1 MYLFLKRFY
10 VLFASVMLG
19 LAGFSSPNTSDPA
32 HGTFGAGASPG
43 AYVNF
48 PELPELNKAPD
59 TLNPVIPGDFAD
71 PTVISFGNSYYA
83 AGTSSEWAPHFPIY
97 KSNDLINWKQVG
109 HIFPTKQPWMSS
121 SFWAPELYVHRG
133 KVYAYYT
140 VRDTSNI
147 SCIGVATAESP
158 EGPFTDHG
166 VLIRTGKEAIDAF
179 VFDDQGQLHVSWKA
193 YGLDKR
199 PIELLS
205 SQLSD
210 DGLSLTGEVVTIH
223 RDDAGKGMEGQ
234 SIIKHKDYYYLFY
247 SAGSCCGVPCDYN
260 VRVTRSR
267 SINGPFEEFAG
278 NPILKAKGG
287 WMCTGHGTPVLM
299 KDGRWFYLYHAY
311 NKQSNVYTGRQGMLA
326 EIVWDQTTGWP
337 SFHLPSVAG
346 SLNNPDT
353 HAAKIW
359 AADFKNK
366 SLDPRWSWDYRHS
379 RLTAVTGSGQLH
391 LSGEAI
397 GENRGGHVLCIR
409 TGTANYEVT
418 TKVSNKNDALKGLVL
433 YGDYD
438 NQTGIGVRNNKIL
451 VWTIK
456 KNVQEIV
463 KEAAIDKPA
472 GLRLKMEVSNGNEL
486 KFFYASADNRWILA
500 GTIDAAFTRQW
511 DRAPRPGLIQDGA
524 GNQPAV
530 FSEFVYKVR

>member
-1 MYLFLKRFY
+1 MFFS
-10 VLFASVMLG
+10 SVMFG
-19 LAGFSSPNTSDPA
+19 LSGFSLPHLIEPTY
-32 HGTFGAGASPG
+32 GTVEASASPQP
-43 AYVNF
+43 AINF
-48 PELPELNKAPD
+48 LARAKLKIAQD

-71 PTVISFGNSYYA
+71 PTIIRFGNSYYA

-109 HIFPTKQPWMSS
+109 HIFPVKQPWMSS

-140 VRDTSNI
+140 VRDTNNI

-166 VLIRTGKEAIDAF
+166 VLIRTGKEAIDAY

-205 SQLSD
+205 SRLSD

-234 SIIKHKDYYYLFY
+234 SIIKHGDYYYLFY

-267 SINGPFEEFAG
+267 SLNGPFEEFAG
-278 NPILKAKGG
+278 NPVLKAEGD
-287 WMCTGHGTPVLM
+287 WMCTGHGTPVQM

-326 EIVWDQTTGWP
+326 EIVWDKSTGWP
-337 SFHLPSVAG
+337 AFHIPAAQTSAKQNTSVAL
-346 SLNNPDT
+346 S
-353 HAAKIW
+353 W
-359 AADFKNK
+359 SADFNK
-366 SLDPRWSWDYRHS
+366 TSLDPRWSWDYRHS
-379 RLTAVTGSGQLH
+379 RISAVVQKGDLQ

-397 GENRGGHVLCIR
+397 AGSKGGHAMCIR
-409 TGTANYEVT
+409 SVTDNYEVI
-418 TKVSNKNDALKGLVL
+418 TKVMNVNNAIKGLVL
-433 YGDYD
+433 YGDQD
-438 NQTGIGVRNNKIL
+438 NQSGVGIRNDRIII
-451 VWTIK
+451 WATR
-456 KNVQEIV
+456 KNVMEIV
-463 KEAAIDKPA
+463 KEQTVEKAS
-472 GLRLKMEVSNGNEL
+472 GVRLKMEVRNGNEL
-486 KFFYASADNRWILA
+486 SFSYSVSGRNWVRLGSVDAS
-500 GTIDAAFTRQW
+500 FTRQW
-511 DRAPRPGLIQDGA
+511 DRAPRPGLIQNGTT
-524 GNQPAV
+524 GQPAR
-530 FSEFVYKVR
+530 FAEFLYRAFQVTSGNNQ